1 MIFSYPE
8 ISNVFDTDNDFVN
21 VLIIENQDLF
31 TCLLTDL
38 KTQLSGGDGF
48 AVVSEGNEILHTDKC
63 LEVLDCFVPFEL
75 SKKALIGKA
84 EKLLEQYA
92 VRNENYEQTM
102 EMLSQIERFLMDI
115 SFDIKCD
122 FLFDKISLSSLIKS
136 AGIRFNED
144 YNSLAEKIIDY
155 FELVTELERKKLF
168 VTVNVRSYI
177 TDIEAQKFLDTVI
190 QHGYNLIMI
199 ESSERARLNGESRYI
214 VDSSL
219 CEIC

>member
-1 MIFSYPE
+1 MTFVYPE
-8 ISNVFDTDNDFVN
+8 ISNVFDMDNDFVN
-21 VLIIENQDLF
+21 VLIIENQNLF
-31 TCLLTDL
+31 SSLLIDL
-38 KTQLSGGDGF
+38 KTQLSGGSGF
-48 AVVSEGNEILHTDKC
+48 AVVSERNNILPTEKF
-63 LEVLDCFVPFEL
+63 LEVIDCFVPFEL
-75 SKKALIGKA
+75 SKKALISKA

-102 EMLSQIERFLMDI
+102 EMLSQIEQFLMDI
-115 SFDIKCD
+115 SFDLKCD
-122 FLFDKISLSSLIKS
+122 FLFDKISLTSLIKS

-144 YNSLAEKIIDY
+144 YDSLAEKVVDY

-168 VTVNVRSYI
+168 VTINLRSYI

-190 QHGYNLIMI
+190 QHDYNLIMI
-199 ESSERARLNGESRYI
+199 ESSEHTRLNGENRYI